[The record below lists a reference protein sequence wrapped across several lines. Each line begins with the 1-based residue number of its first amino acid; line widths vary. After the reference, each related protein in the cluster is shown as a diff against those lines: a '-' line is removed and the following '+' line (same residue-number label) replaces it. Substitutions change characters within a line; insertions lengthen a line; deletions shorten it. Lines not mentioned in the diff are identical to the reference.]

1 MKENKNLFKN
11 GFSALK
17 RNYFFI
23 VFVCLLISILS
34 IEFVDNTMLIQQN
47 FFSNSTLDQ
56 NGNYLS
62 NISIFFSFFNNDIT
76 NNINGIL
83 QNEINAV
90 TYMISPILRIVKS
103 ITQIATSHF
112 QQITIP
118 LFVSAI
124 LLIIYNTLV
133 KNALLIGFRKMLIEN
148 YRNNKLRFGTLFL
161 VFRKKEY
168 YKSVLTLL
176 LMNVKLILW
185 ALTIV
190 MFPIKYYEYKMI
202 PFILAENP
210 EIKTKEA
217 FIISKE
223 TTKGYK
229 LKLFLIDFIYFI
241 AKIIGLFTLNISNI
255 LITAPLKAIIDT
267 ELYFEIKAEKIKNKN
282 ILKDVVNEFLT
293 TTQNIL
299 VQTKEK
305 VRYIDYDKK
314 YTIIEYI
321 LFFFVFAF
329 IGWIY
334 EVILTIVQLGFFCN
348 RGFLYGPILPIYGF
362 GGVAVLILLRKIL
375 HKPIATF
382 FSIMAI
388 AATIEYS
395 TSYIIE
401 KITGLRYW
409 DYSNVALNLN
419 GRICLKALIVFGL
432 AGCLAAYI
440 VAPLLSIIL
449 KRINKNKLK
458 IIACILIII
467 LLFDFSYTIKN
478 PHTGNGIS
486 TENTV
491 ILE

>member
-1 MKENKNLFKN
+1 M
-11 GFSALK
+11 
-17 RNYFFI
+17 
-23 VFVCLLISILS
+23 
-34 IEFVDNTMLIQQN
+34 
-47 FFSNSTLDQ
+47 
-56 NGNYLS
+56 
-62 NISIFFSFFNNDIT
+62 
-76 NNINGIL
+76 
-83 QNEINAV
+83 
-90 TYMISPILRIVKS
+90 
-103 ITQIATSHF
+103 
-112 QQITIP
+112 
-118 LFVSAI
+118 
-124 LLIIYNTLV
+124 
-133 KNALLIGFRKMLIEN
+133 
-148 YRNNKLRFGTLFL
+148 
-161 VFRKKEY
+161 
-168 YKSVLTLL
+168 
-176 LMNVKLILW
+176 
-185 ALTIV
+185 
-190 MFPIKYYEYKMI
+190 
-202 PFILAENP
+202 
-210 EIKTKEA
+210 
-217 FIISKE
+217 
-223 TTKGYK
+223 
-229 LKLFLIDFIYFI
+229 
-241 AKIIGLFTLNISNI
+241 
-255 LITAPLKAIIDT
+255 
-267 ELYFEIKAEKIKNKN
+267 
-282 ILKDVVNEFLT
+282 
-293 TTQNIL
+293 
-299 VQTKEK
+299 
-305 VRYIDYDKK
+305 
-314 YTIIEYI
+314 
-321 LFFFVFAF
+321 FFFVFAF

-409 DYSNVALNLN
+409 DYSNIALNLN

-486 TENTV
+486 TKNTV